1 MRAQAQ
7 TEIGPGA
14 TGLFGLGTARPWSLP
29 TVPTPYIYL
38 TEKES
43 ALLEL
48 LASNARKTVGNDQI
62 LNQLFANRSSQ
73 KNTLEVH
80 VRNLRKKMR
89 LCPDLRIDTVLNQGY
104 MLSYIGP
111 PIA

>member
-1 MRAQAQ
+1 MR
-7 TEIGPGA
+7 
-14 TGLFGLGTARPWSLP
+14 
-29 TVPTPYIYL
+29 TPYIYL

-43 ALLEL
+43 ALLQL
-48 LASNARKTVGNDQI
+48 LAGNAGKPVGNDEI
-62 LNQLFANRSSQ
+62 MNQLFANRSCE

-104 MLSYIGP
+104 MLSYIDP